1 MTINHDE
8 FLQRQITQH
17 LREAKFDEAVAG
29 SSARAAVDHQRSN
42 PRIKLPDLLDWA
54 KKHARHSQR
63 LKGKPSKQ
71 RVESGYAPRPKWAR

>member
-8 FLQRQITQH
+8 FLQRQIAQQ

-42 PRIKLPDLLDWA
+42 PRVKLPELLDWA
-54 KKHARHSQR
+54 KKHARHNSR
-63 LKGKPSKQ
+63 IKGKPSI
-71 RVESGYAPRPKWAR
+71 PRAAGGLAYKPKWAR